1 MPPPVDK
8 FLLVRAGARVCAL
21 PLAAVAETMRPL
33 PVSAIAGVP
42 AFVSGVAI
50 VRGEAVPVLALGALL
65 GDREPAPPARFVTVR
80 AGSRTAALAVDAVV
94 GVAAL
99 GAGDAPHVPLLADAS
114 DGAIEALGARDE
126 DLLVVLRTARLVPDA
141 VHRAL
146 EASPGRA

>member
-1 MPPPVDK
+1 VPPSLEK

-21 PLAAVAETMRPL
+21 PLATVVETMRPL

-50 VRGEAVPVLALGALL
+50 VRGEAVPVMGLGAFL
-65 GDREPAPPARFVTVR
+65 GDREPAPPTRFVTVR
-80 AGSRTAALAVDAVV
+80 AGPRTAALAVDEVV

-99 GAGDAPHVPLLADAS
+99 DARDAPPLPLLADPYG
-114 DGAIEALGARDE
+114 GAVEALGARDE
-126 DLLVVLRTARLVPDA
+126 DLLLVLRTARLVPDD

-146 EASPGRA
+146 EALEGRA

>member
-1 MPPPVDK
+1 MPPPVEK
-8 FLLVRAGARVCAL
+8 VLLVRAGPRVCAL
-21 PLAAVAETMRPL
+21 PLVAVVETLRPL

-80 AGSRTAALAVDAVV
+80 AGARTAALAVDGVI

-99 GAGDAPHVPLLADAS
+99 GAGDASALPLLADAYG
-114 DGAIEALGARDE
+114 GAVEALGARDE
-126 DLLVVLRTARLVPDA
+126 DLLVVLRAARLVPDE

-146 EASPGRA
+146 AAPAGRA